1 MNTLFWLFIGVVAS
15 KLFILLAR
23 SRGEQENRLLATGLI
38 VAALIYVGFGLG
50 SGSVSWIGIEVG
62 GLVLYGVC
70 AWLGIKY
77 HPMWIA
83 VGWGLHPVWD
93 AGLHL
98 TGMGS
103 EFVPYWYAIL
113 CLSFDLYVAGYIA
126 IQSLNSRAPVAH
138 SS

>member
-1 MNTLFWLFIGVVAS
+1 MITLFWLVVGVVAS
-15 KLFILLAR
+15 MLFVHLAR
-23 SRGEQENRLLATGLI
+23 LRGEQEIPLLATGLI

-62 GLVLYGVC
+62 GLVLYGMC

-77 HPMWIA
+77 HPMWVA
-83 VGWGLHPVWD
+83 AGWGLHPVWD

-103 EFVPYWYAIL
+103 EFVPYWYAII

-126 IQSLNSRAPVAH
+126 FRSLKKKATVAH
-138 SS
+138 YS